1 MNGVAHRVNISRRF
15 SERSL
20 PTVDLSG
27 ALVLCDIEGAE
38 ADLLTPTLVK
48 RLVASTVVIEVH
60 EDVRPGTG
68 AALTRLFAPSHQVER
83 LDQAASENSPATH
96 ENMRAPLLHWLI
108 ARPAGT
114 SIRLRHSS
122 GSV

>member
-38 ADLLTPTLVK
+38 ADLFTPTLVK
-48 RLVASTVVIEVH
+48 RLLASTVVIEVH
-60 EDVRPGTG
+60 EDVRPGNRRG
-68 AALTRLFAPSHQVER
+68 ADTAVRTKP
-83 LDQAASENSPATH
+83 P
-96 ENMRAPLLHWLI
+96 
-108 ARPAGT
+108 G
-114 SIRLRHSS
+114 
-122 GSV
+122 